1 MVYLFYT
8 VVKTMAELKSCQ
20 ECDQKHKCQDIYQQ
34 LGKARGPSVA
44 FKAVVAFLLPL
55 LIFIVSLA
63 VFEGILARITDIKG
77 LRIALDFL
85 LALSVTLA
93 TMLIIKVIS
102 KRLNKNK

>member
-1 MVYLFYT
+1 
-8 VVKTMAELKSCQ
+8 MAELKPCQ

-34 LGKARGPSVA
+34 LSKAQGPSVA

-63 VFEGILARITDIKG
+63 VFERILAGITDIKS